1 MMLAIVEAGRMIV
14 MVLRI
19 SFPAVI
25 VKMSPPHQIWPVKNA
40 EMRDAV
46 MLSFQFVIVGIAACV
61 IFDLWQ
67 RIFQKLT
74 AIPPSN
80 WALVGRWSLGL
91 MTNGQLIARD
101 LEARPER
108 RHELALGWAVHYGVA
123 IGYAAVFAWLL
134 DRNILDAGF
143 LDGLVFGVIS
153 VLVPWLFFL
162 PCLGKGIMAR
172 LTPNPPLV
180 CALALM
186 MHSLFGV
193 SIGLGFAVL
202 AG

>member
-1 MMLAIVEAGRMIV
+1 
-14 MVLRI
+14 
-19 SFPAVI
+19 
-25 VKMSPPHQIWPVKNA
+25 
-40 EMRDAV
+40 
-46 MLSFQFVIVGIAACV
+46 MLSFQIVIVGVAACA

-67 RIFQKLT
+67 RLFQRMT

-80 WALVGRWSLGL
+80 WAMVGRWSLGL
-91 MTNGQLIARD
+91 LTNGQLIARD
-101 LEARPER
+101 LESQPEQQN
-108 RHELALGWAVHYGVA
+108 ELALGWMVHYSIA
-123 IGYAAVFAWLL
+123 IGYAAVYAWLM
-134 DRNILDAGF
+134 DRGVLTAGF
-143 LDGLVFGVIS
+143 ADGLLFGVAS

-162 PCLGKGIMAR
+162 PCLGKGMFAR

-193 SIGLGFAVL
+193 SIGLGFTVF

>member
-1 MMLAIVEAGRMIV
+1 
-14 MVLRI
+14 
-19 SFPAVI
+19 
-25 VKMSPPHQIWPVKNA
+25 
-40 EMRDAV
+40 

-80 WALVGRWSLGL
+80 WALVGRWSFGL
-91 MTNGQLIARD
+91 MTNGHLIARD